1 MKLFSIRKTIYIS
14 ILLLFAISSCVP
26 ATSVVT
32 PTSIPPI
39 VATSA
44 VAPTSIP
51 PAVTA
56 GSRTVTFTTADG
68 AALEGKLS
76 GSGDTAVIFSVM
88 GNCKKGWED
97 MADLVAKNGMT
108 ALIYQ
113 WRGCRSPGSVDEEE
127 IQKFV
132 DDLRGAINFMRTQG
146 ITKIIL
152 AGASLGGSAS
162 AKLMVESQADGL
174 IVIAS
179 PPAISQW
186 SFEVE
191 SADLDSGVPKL
202 FITAVSDKTVPAD
215 ATRHLYDLAAE
226 PKEWETYPG
235 TAHGTD
241 LFEGENGEELEQ
253 RILKFILDVRV
264 KEK

>member
-1 MKLFSIRKTIYIS
+1 MNVFSLCKMICILILF
-14 ILLLFAISSCVP
+14 LFATLACAPS
-26 ATSVVT
+26 TSVVT
-32 PTSIPPI
+32 PTSMPPT
-39 VATSA
+39 VTST
-44 VAPTSIP
+44 P
-51 PAVTA
+51 
-56 GSRTVTFTTADG
+56 RTVTFTTPDG
-68 AALEGKLS
+68 TALEGKLS

-88 GNCKKGWED
+88 GNCKKGWEG

-113 WRGCRSPGSVDEEE
+113 WRGCKSSGSVDEEE

-132 DDLRGAINFMRTQG
+132 DDLRGAIIFMRTQD
-146 ITKIIL
+146 ISKIIL

-179 PPAISQW
+179 PAAISQW

-191 SADLDSGVPKL
+191 SADLNADVPKL
-202 FITAVSDKTVPAD
+202 FITAESDATVPANL
-215 ATRHLYDLAAE
+215 TRHLYDLAAE
-226 PKEWETYPG
+226 PKEWQTYPG

-241 LFEGENGEELEQ
+241 LFQGENGEELEQ
-253 RILKFILDVRV
+253 RILKFILDVLA

>member
-1 MKLFSIRKTIYIS
+1 M
-14 ILLLFAISSCVP
+14 
-26 ATSVVT
+26 
-32 PTSIPPI
+32 
-39 VATSA
+39 
-44 VAPTSIP
+44 P
-51 PAVTA
+51 PAATPA
-56 GSRTVTFTTADG
+56 PHTVKFTTPDG
-68 AALEGKLS
+68 AALEGMLS

-113 WRGCRSPGSVDEEE
+113 WRGCKSSGSVDEEE

-132 DDLRGAINFMRTQG
+132 DDLRGAINFMQTQD
-146 ITKIIL
+146 IKKIIL

-162 AKLMVESQADGL
+162 AKLMVESQADGV

-179 PPAISQW
+179 PAAISQW

-191 SADLDSGVPKL
+191 SADVNSGVPKL
-202 FITAVSDKTVPAD
+202 FITAESDTTVPANE
-215 ATRHLYDLAAE
+215 TRHLYDLAAE
-226 PKEWETYPG
+226 PKEWQTYPG

-253 RILKFILDVRV
+253 RILKFILGVLA

>member
-1 MKLFSIRKTIYIS
+1 MKLYGLCKMLCIL
-14 ILLLFAISSCVP
+14 ILLLFATASCAP

-32 PTSIPPI
+32 STSMPPTI
-39 VATSA
+39 TSA
-44 VAPTSIP
+44 P
-51 PAVTA
+51 
-56 GSRTVTFTTADG
+56 RTVTFTTPDG
-68 AALEGKLS
+68 ATLEGRLS

-97 MADLVAKNGMT
+97 MANLVAKNGMT
-108 ALIYQ
+108 ALMYR
-113 WRGCRSPGSVDEEE
+113 WRGCRNSGVVDEEE

-132 DDLRGAINFMRTQG
+132 DDLRGAINFMRTQD
-146 ITKIIL
+146 IRKLIL

-162 AKLMVESQADGL
+162 AKLMIEAQADGL

-179 PPAISQW
+179 PAAISQW

-191 SADLDSGVPKL
+191 SADLNSEVPKL
-202 FITAVSDKTVPAD
+202 FITAESDTTVPAN
-215 ATRHLYDLAAE
+215 ATRHLYNLAAE
-226 PKEWETYPG
+226 PKEWQTYPG

-253 RILKFILDVRV
+253 RILEFILDVRA